1 MITLILLYVNRIC
14 RYFIIFSGFFYIF
27 LYYIHYLFFAY
38 PFYNTFYA
46 NFLDKKINLK
56 NFDFIIDNYTVLCY
70 NIYRWVKTQQNKTK
84 QNKMYVFSLNL

>member
-1 MITLILLYVNRIC
+1 MSIEYADTLLFFPVFFTFSYII
-14 RYFIIFSGFFYIF
+14 FIIC
-27 LYYIHYLFFAY
+27 FFAY

-56 NFDFIIDNYTVLCY
+56 NFDFIIDNHTVLCY